1 MFLQLRH
8 SPAQARRVLYAM
20 VSVPPM
26 FLSLH
31 VPVGPC
37 SEQGSSV
44 SSVSGASTAATSGGG
59 MVCFY
64 LISNFIIIKSIF
76 TKIHFP

>member
-1 MFLQLRH
+1 MSWFLSL
-8 SPAQARRVLYAM
+8 PV
-20 VSVPPM
+20 

-37 SEQGSSV
+37 SKQGSSMSSV
-44 SSVSGASTAATSGGG
+44 SSASTAATSGGGGGG

>member
-1 MFLQLRH
+1 MPWFLSL
-8 SPAQARRVLYAM
+8 PV
-20 VSVPPM
+20 

-37 SEQGSSV
+37 SEQVSSV
-44 SSVSGASTAATSGGG
+44 SSVSGASTVAMSGGG

>member
-1 MFLQLRH
+1 MPSFLSL
-8 SPAQARRVLYAM
+8 PV
-20 VSVPPM
+20 

-31 VPVGPC
+31 VPVVPC
-37 SEQGSSV
+37 LEQGSSM
-44 SSVSGASTAATSGGG
+44 SSMSGASTAAMSGGD